1 MTILIVFYVVVIFF
15 GVRLLF
21 TLPLMVFGQKKT
33 RTAMKKS
40 WQLTKKMQWWPII
53 WRLFLLAVFVAAVLT
68 AFYLSV
74 WIAAALGFVAWKIS
88 SIDFG
93 NC

>member
-1 MTILIVFYVVVIFF
+1 GSEEELAIDQENAVVADYLAFVFASSFC
-15 GVRLLF
+15 GC
-21 TLPLMVFGQKKT
+21 
-33 RTAMKKS
+33 
-40 WQLTKKMQWWPII
+40 
-53 WRLFLLAVFVAAVLT
+53 LT

-74 WIAAALGFVAWKIS
+74 WIAVALGFVAWEIS

>member
-1 MTILIVFYVVVIFF
+1 MLRIAAAFGIIFF
-15 GVRLLF
+15 GMRLLF

-40 WQLTKKMQWWPII
+40 WQLTKKMLWWPII

-68 AFYLSV
+68 AFYLV
-74 WIAAALGFVAWKIS
+74 VYGL
-88 SIDFG
+88 
-93 NC
+93 